1 MKYIFSFLLVCLSL
15 ASVSAMGAERSM
27 RIAAV
32 VNEDAITESDVD
44 ERLRLILASS
54 GLPDK
59 KEIREKALPQVI
71 SSLIE
76 ETLMMQ
82 EAARHDIEISDE
94 EKQAG
99 FAEIAKQNNF
109 TAEQFEEIMRRSGIP
124 QRTLMKQI
132 EAQLSWT
139 KVIQTVLRPKI
150 NVKDT
155 DVDVRLERLKNNIG
169 RNEYAVAEIFLPID
183 KAEDEK
189 DIRKLANQ
197 LVQEMRAGKAQF
209 PAVARQF
216 SKAAGAE
223 KGGTLGWVQQGQ
235 LPEELDEAVQKMQK
249 DEISSPIRTTAGL
262 HILTLRD
269 SRIIEERII
278 PGRGALINQIG
289 MERLDRLQRRTM
301 QDLKA
306 EAFIDRRV

>member
-1 MKYIFSFLLVCLSL
+1 MKYIVLFALFFITV
-15 ASVSAMGAERSM
+15 AAMPAMAERSM

-32 VNEDAITESDVD
+32 VNSDAITESDVE

-54 GLPDK
+54 GLPNT
-59 KEIREKALPQVI
+59 KEIREKALPQVV

-76 ETLMMQ
+76 EMLMLQ
-82 EAARHDIEISDE
+82 EAERNEIEISEE
-94 EKQAG
+94 EKEAG

-109 TAEQFEEIMRRSGIP
+109 TPEQFDEIMRQSGIP
-124 QRTLMKQI
+124 KRTLIRQI
-132 EAQLSWT
+132 EAQLSWG
-139 KVIQTVLRPKI
+139 KVVQSVLRPQI

-155 DVDVRLERLKNNIG
+155 DVDVRLERLKSNIG

-183 KAEDEK
+183 KAEEER
-189 DIRKLANQ
+189 DIMKLANQ
-197 LVQEMRAGKAQF
+197 LVQEMRAGKVQF

-223 KGGTLGWVQQGQ
+223 NGGSLGWVQGGQ
-235 LPEELDEAVQKMQK
+235 LPEELDKVVKAMQK
-249 DEISSPIRTTAGL
+249 GEISNPVRTTAGL

-289 MERLDRLQRRTM
+289 MERLDRLQRRTL

>member
-1 MKYIFSFLLVCLSL
+1 MKHIVLLALFFVTVALSP
-15 ASVSAMGAERSM
+15 AMAERSM

-32 VNEDAITESDVD
+32 VNADAITESDVE

-54 GLPDK
+54 GLPNT
-59 KEIREKALPQVI
+59 KEIRDKAMPQVV

-76 ETLMMQ
+76 EMLMLQ
-82 EAARHDIEISDE
+82 EAARNDIRITDE
-94 EKQAG
+94 EKEAG

-109 TAEQFEEIMRRSGIP
+109 TAEQFDEIMKQSGIP
-124 QRTLMKQI
+124 KRTLMRQI
-132 EAQLSWT
+132 EAQLGWT
-139 KVIQTVLRPKI
+139 KVIQTVLRPKV

-155 DVDVRLERLKNNIG
+155 DVDVRLERLQNNIG

-183 KAEDEK
+183 KADEES
-189 DIRKLANQ
+189 DVRKLANQ

-216 SKAAGAE
+216 SRAAGAE
-223 KGGTLGWVQQGQ
+223 SGGSLGWVQEGQ
-235 LPEELDEAVQKMQK
+235 LPEELDEVVKTMQK
-249 DEISSPIRTTAGL
+249 GEISNPTRTTAGL